1 MNLMNGLL
9 EIALNSN
16 IRLQMSSAM
25 SLFQAQADGGFAT
38 RCFLVHA
45 ALLACKYTHNHT

>member
-9 EIALNSN
+9 EITLNSN

-38 RCFLVHA
+38 R
-45 ALLACKYTHNHT
+45 LLFSGSCSIACL